1 MVLSLLTC
9 LFYGHVLVYTN
20 FEKLECSKVVN
31 EMAVE
36 DEQTEVTE
44 PADVAIAVQ
53 KTHEQYT
60 AAEFQV
66 GDA

>member
-1 MVLSLLTC
+1 M
-9 LFYGHVLVYTN
+9 
-20 FEKLECSKVVN
+20 VN
-31 EMAVE
+31 EMAFD

>member
-1 MVLSLLTC
+1 M
-9 LFYGHVLVYTN
+9 
-20 FEKLECSKVVN
+20 VN
-31 EMAVE
+31 EMAFD

-53 KTHEQYT
+53 ETHEEYT